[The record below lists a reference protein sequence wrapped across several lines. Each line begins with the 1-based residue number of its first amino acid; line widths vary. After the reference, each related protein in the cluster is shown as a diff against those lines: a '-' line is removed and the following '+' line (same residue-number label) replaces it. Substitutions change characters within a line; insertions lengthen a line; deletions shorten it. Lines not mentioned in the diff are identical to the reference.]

1 MRLWIDDCC
10 PAPEGY
16 LHATSVY
23 KAKAIIVRTERRQEE
38 IELIDID
45 YDAGAYFQYGGE
57 YIELLIWLEETK
69 RSYPIH
75 IHSTNPEE
83 IKEMRRIIKR
93 NRWKERK

>member
-1 MRLWIDDCC
+1 MRLWIDARR

-23 KAKAIIVRTERRQEE
+23 KAKAIIARTERRQEG

-57 YIELLIWLEETK
+57 YIELLEWLEKTN
-69 RSYPIH
+69 RNYPIR
-75 IHSTNPEE
+75 IHSTVSVE
-83 IKEMRRIIKR
+83 IENMRRIIKR
-93 NRWKERK
+93 NGWKEVF